1 MALSCGFVGLPNVGK
16 STLFNALSNGK
27 AAAENFPFC
36 TIEPNTGIVP
46 VPDERMQ
53 KLAELEKSAKVV
65 PATMKFIDIAG
76 LVEGASKGEGL
87 GNQFLSHIRGVDAV
101 AHVVRCFKD
110 PDVTH
115 VKEDL
120 DPARDLDLIL
130 TELMLADLEFLQ
142 QKQAKA
148 KKSTRCA
155 APTDPTTKLDM
166 ELTARFIAS
175 LENGQ
180 LPEYDHSDAEES
192 KVAQAMQLL
201 TLIPAFVCA
210 NTDEETYKNFG
221 KEPLSQAVIAKA
233 AEHKME
239 VVPVCAKFET
249 ELQGL
254 DPEEAQ
260 VFMEDLGIKE
270 SGLQRVIHTGYKM
283 LNYLTFFTTGP
294 DETRAWTVTSG
305 ATAPEAAGKIHTDM
319 QRGFIR
325 MEVIAY
331 DDLMQYGGWNAA
343 KEAGKLRIEG
353 KEYVVQDGD
362 CCFVRFS
369 V

>member
-46 VPDERMQ
+46 VPDPRIQ
-53 KLAELEKSAKVV
+53 KLVDLEKSKKVV

-101 AHVVRCFKD
+101 AHVVRAFKD

-115 VKEDL
+115 VKEKL
-120 DPARDLDLIL
+120 DPCRDLDLII
-130 TELMLADLEFLQ
+130 TELMLADLEMLE
-142 QKQAKA
+142 QKVAKSR
-148 KKSTRCA
+148 K
-155 APTDPTTKLDM
+155 
-166 ELTARFIAS
+166 TARGAAATPEAKLELELAERFLKS
-175 LENGQ
+175 LEAGDIPQ
-180 LPEYDHSDAEES
+180 YDQTNEDEARLA
-192 KVAQAMQLL
+192 KQMQLL
-201 TLIPAFVCA
+201 TLIPAFVVA
-210 NTDEETYKNFG
+210 NTDEETFKSFG
-221 KEPLSQAVIAKA
+221 QNDLTKELVAKA
-233 AEHKME
+233 AALGME
-239 VVPVCAKFET
+239 VVPVCAKFEA
-249 ELQGL
+249 ELQEM
-254 DPEEAQ
+254 DEADKKT
-260 VFMEDLGIKE
+260 FLEDLGATE
-270 SGLQRVIHTGYKM
+270 SGLERVIHTGYRM
-283 LNYLTFFTTGP
+283 LNYITFFTTGP
-294 DETRAWTVTSG
+294 DETRAWTVTKG
-305 ATAPEAAGKIHTDM
+305 ATAPQAAGKIHTDM

-325 MEVIAY
+325 MEVISY
-331 DDLMQYGGWNAA
+331 DDLMAHGGWNGA

>member
-1 MALSCGFVGLPNVGK
+1 MSLSCGFVGLPNVGK

-46 VPDERMQ
+46 VPDERIQ
-53 KLAELEKSAKVV
+53 KLAALEKSAKVI

-101 AHVVRCFKD
+101 AHVVRCFRD

-115 VKEDL
+115 VKESL

-142 QKQAKA
+142 QKLAKN
-148 KKSTRCA
+148 KKSSRGGVTM
-155 APTDPTTKLDM
+155 DPTAKLDLA
-166 ELTARFIAS
+166 LTERFIEA
-175 LENGQ
+175 LENGR
-180 LPEYDHSDAEES
+180 LPEYDHEDADECR
-192 KVAQAMQLL
+192 VATAMQLL

-210 NTDEETYKNFG
+210 NTDEETYRSFG
-221 KEPLSQAVIAKA
+221 SDELSKALIAKA
-233 AEHKME
+233 AEHGME
-239 VVPVCAKFET
+239 VIPVCAKFET

-254 DPEEAQ
+254 SPEEAQ
-260 VFMEDLGIKE
+260 IFMEDLGIRE

-305 ATAPEAAGKIHTDM
+305 ATAPVAAGKIHTDM

-325 MEVIAY
+325 MEVISY
-331 DDLMQYGGWNAA
+331 DDLMTYGGWNAA